1 MKNQKVVELYQTLQA
16 RFELC
21 NDSSQKSNS
30 VIQLISAKCQQ
41 RKTLKTGTIWIL
53 EIGTKIKE
61 AGSQAEKI
69 VQKKRKDNKND
80 RM

>member
-1 MKNQKVVELYQTLQA
+1 MLIYFLMKNQKVVELYQTLQA

-41 RKTLKTGTIWIL
+41 IKTKL
-53 EIGTKIKE
+53 EQSGF
-61 AGSQAEKI
+61 
-69 VQKKRKDNKND
+69 
-80 RM
+80 

>member
-41 RKTLKTGTIWIL
+41 RKNLKTGTIWIL

-69 VQKKRKDNKND
+69 AEKKKGQ
-80 RM
+80 